1 MSSKNDLLRYYRE
14 NIAEVIESALKLKKS
29 SDRSSKVNKKMLELL
44 NSKLKVDN
52 ADSLTLDYVLMAH
65 YTYYIVMLES
75 RNKVWNYDYMSFSR
89 RIGELWEPFCKLAFE
104 YSTNK
109 ITFYTPMTYEEY
121 KSKLS
126 IEVNNFIDNLS
137 ISQNETI
144 KLKTYLSS
152 IWELSES
159 GAINLKEDLHF
170 TKDCKNYV
178 VDFKSGFSSNE
189 KGNVNRLLQVAK
201 IYSTIDYNCM
211 IFVRQKEEDNNHY
224 LQTLKNSPH
233 WEVYCADDTYSKI
246 FDITGVDLKSWMK
259 ENMCWLDDITSE
271 FKNFLESSNLVQ
283 YLTW

>member
-1 MSSKNDLLRYYRE
+1 MSSKNELLRYYRE
-14 NIAEVIESALKLKKS
+14 NIAEEIESVLNLKKL
-29 SDRSSKVNKKMLELL
+29 SDKSSKVNKKMLELL
-44 NSKLKVDN
+44 NSKLKVENTDN
-52 ADSLTLDYVLMAH
+52 LTLDYVLMAH

-109 ITFYTPMTYEEY
+109 ITFYTPITYEEY
-121 KSKLS
+121 SSKLS

-137 ISQNETI
+137 ISQAETS
-144 KLKTYLSS
+144 KLKTYLSN

-170 TKDCKNYV
+170 RKDCKNYV

-201 IYSTIDYNCM
+201 IYSTIGYYCI

-224 LQTLKNSPH
+224 LQTLKNSPN

-246 FDITGVDLKSWMK
+246 FDITGVDLKSWMS

-271 FKNFLESSNLVQ
+271 FKKYLENNNLVQ

>member
-1 MSSKNDLLRYYRE
+1 MESKSELLKYYRE
-14 NIAEVIESALKLKKS
+14 NISDTVEAALKIKKLS
-29 SDRSSKVNKKMLELL
+29 NRSNKINEKMKELL
-44 NSKLKVDN
+44 GSKLKVEN
-52 ADSLTLDYVLMAH
+52 ASALDLNYVLMAH
-65 YTYYIVMLES
+65 YTYYVVMLES
-75 RNKVWNYDYMSFSR
+75 RNKVWNYDYMAFSR

-104 YSTNK
+104 YATND
-109 ITFYTPMTYEEY
+109 ITFYTPPSYDEY
-121 KSKLS
+121 KSRLS
-126 IEVNNFIDNLS
+126 IEVNNFINTLAITED
-137 ISQNETI
+137 ETS
-144 KLKTYLSS
+144 KLKSYLSN

-170 TKDCKNYV
+170 THKNKNYV

-201 IYSTIDYNCM
+201 IYSTIDYDCI

-233 WEVYCADDTYSKI
+233 WDVYCADNTYSKI
-246 FDITGVDLKSWMK
+246 KEITGVNLKAWMD

-271 FKNFLESSNLVQ
+271 FKEYLEANNLIQ